1 MRYNALGWLL
11 THCKWFFI
19 VLYYH
24 THWPVLSI
32 IFVKLLFHHVNW
44 RHGFVVIIRLSCI
57 FLFSHLFLFFNIV
70 FDSLLTSKTPAFCD
84 GSRNNYCNQNTLAVQ
99 ILRWSYMISAYHIA
113 EICSTQCL
121 DGLVFLSFHRGQKDT
136 SLTGYGLNSFVNIHV
151 WVKSYIYLGR
161 L

>member
-1 MRYNALGWLL
+1 MRYHALGWLL
-11 THCKWFFI
+11 THCKLFFI
-19 VLYYH
+19 SFILIYSLTCSKYH
-24 THWPVLSI
+24 FS
-32 IFVKLLFHHVNW
+32 KLVFHHVNW

-57 FLFSHLFLFFNIV
+57 FLFSHLFLFFYIV
-70 FDSLLTSKTPAFCD
+70 FDSLSTSKTPAFCD

-136 SLTGYGLNSFVNIHV
+136 SLTGYVLE
-151 WVKSYIYLGR
+151 
-161 L
+161 